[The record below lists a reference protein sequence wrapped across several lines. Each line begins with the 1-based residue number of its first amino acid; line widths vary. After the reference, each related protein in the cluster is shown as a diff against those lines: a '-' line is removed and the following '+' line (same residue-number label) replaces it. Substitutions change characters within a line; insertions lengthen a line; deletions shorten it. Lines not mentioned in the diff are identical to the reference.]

1 MADPY
6 GFLNVNRQNN
16 LYRPAN
22 IRIQDYEEIEVQ
34 LPDKERQAQASRCMD
49 CGVPF
54 CHWGCPVSNLIPE
67 WQDKLFHGNWEA
79 AFQMLQETN
88 NFPEITG
95 RVCPAPCEGSCVL
108 ALHDEAVSIRA
119 NELAIIERAFD
130 MGYLKP
136 HPPKHRTGK
145 KVAVIGSGPAGL
157 ACADQLNKA
166 RHTVVLFEA
175 ADSVGGY
182 LRYGIPDFK
191 LAKWV
196 IDRRV
201 ELMQLEGVLIETG
214 VNVGGNIST
223 DVLLEEFDAVC
234 IAIGARK
241 ARDLQ
246 IEGRQLEGIHFAVD
260 YLTQQNKR
268 VAGYAIPP
276 EKGIMATGKDVV
288 VIGGGDTGADCVGT
302 ANRQGAR
309 SITQLEILPQPP
321 DERAPENPWPL
332 WPQTLR
338 TSSSHEEGCQRIF
351 SVATQ
356 KFNGDDGQLKS
367 LTVADAHWEKNN
379 GDWNMSMI
387 AGSERDIQAD
397 LVLLAM
403 GFEQVIKDGL
413 IDDLGVELTTRGTV
427 AVDEQFMTNIEG
439 VFSAGDAT
447 RGASLVVWAI
457 EEGRKTAE
465 KIDEFLSGRR
475 NLNG

>member
-6 GFLNVNRQNN
+6 GFLNVKRQNN
-16 LYRPAN
+16 LYRPAD
-22 IRIQDYEEIEVQ
+22 IRIRDYEEIEIL
-34 LPDKERQAQASRCMD
+34 LPEKERQAQASRCMD

-54 CHWGCPVSNLIPE
+54 CHWACPVSNLIPE
-67 WQDKLFHGNWEA
+67 WQDKLYHGDWEA
-79 AFQMLQETN
+79 AFHMLQETN

-108 ALHDEAVSIRA
+108 AINDDAVTIKA

-136 HPPKHRTGK
+136 NPPRVRTGK

-157 ACADQLNKA
+157 ACADQLNKE

-175 ADSVGGY
+175 ADRVGGY

-196 IDRRV
+196 IDQRV
-201 ELMQLEGVLIETG
+201 EFMQLEGVLIETG
-214 VNVGGNIST
+214 VNAGRDITT
-223 DVLLEEFDAVC
+223 DELLKEFDAIC

-241 ARDLQ
+241 PRNLP
-246 IEGRQLEGIHFAVD
+246 IEGRQLQGIHFAVD

-268 VAGYAIPP
+268 VAGYTFPP
-276 EKGIMATGKDVV
+276 DQDLLATDKDVI

-302 ANRQGAR
+302 ANRQGAK
-309 SITQLEILPQPP
+309 SVTQLEILPQPP
-321 DERAPENPWPL
+321 RERTADNPWPL
-332 WPQTLR
+332 WPQTFR
-338 TSSSHEEGCQRIF
+338 TSSSHEEGCQRVF

-356 KFNGDDGQLKS
+356 KFNGEDGHVKS
-367 LTVADAHWEKNN
+367 LVLQDVKWESDDK
-379 GDWNMSMI
+379 GRHSMSI
-387 AGSERDIQAD
+387 IEGTEREIQAD

-413 IDDLGVELTTRGTV
+413 IDDLGVDLTARGTV
-427 AVDEQFMTNIEG
+427 AVDEHFMTNLEG

-457 EEGRKTAE
+457 EEGREAAIS
-465 KIDEFLSGRR
+465 IDRYLIS
-475 NLNG
+475 

>member
-6 GFLNVNRQNN
+6 GFLNVKRQNN
-16 LYRPAN
+16 LYRPAD
-22 IRIQDYEEIEVQ
+22 IRIRDYEEIEIQ
-34 LPDKERQAQASRCMD
+34 LPEKERQAQASRCMD

-54 CHWGCPVSNLIPE
+54 CHWGCPVSNMIPE
-67 WQDKLFHGNWEA
+67 WQDKLYHGDWEA
-79 AFQMLQETN
+79 AFHMLQETN

-108 ALHDEAVSIRA
+108 AINDDAVSIRA

-130 MGYLKP
+130 MGFLKP
-136 HPPKHRTGK
+136 NPPTVRTGK

-166 RHTVVLFEA
+166 RHTVVLYEA
-175 ADSVGGY
+175 ADAVGGY

-201 ELMQLEGVLIETG
+201 ELMQLDGLLIETE
-214 VNVGGNIST
+214 VNVGSDISIHE
-223 DVLLEEFDAVC
+223 LFEEFDAIC
-234 IAIGARK
+234 IAIGARTP
-241 ARDLQ
+241 RDLAVK
-246 IEGRQLEGIHFAVD
+246 GRQLEGIHFAVD

-268 VAGYAIPP
+268 VAGYNFPP
-276 EKGIMATGKDVV
+276 KQEILATDKDVI

-302 ANRQGAR
+302 ANRQGAK

-321 DERAPENPWPL
+321 GERIADNPWPL
-332 WPQTLR
+332 WPQTHR

-351 SVATQ
+351 SVATE
-356 KFNGDDGQLKS
+356 KFNGENGHVQSLIIKDVIWETNKKGQQSMAMVDGS
-367 LTVADAHWEKNN
+367 ARE
-379 GDWNMSMI
+379 
-387 AGSERDIQAD
+387 IQAD

-403 GFEQVIKDGL
+403 GFTQVAKHGL
-413 IDDLGVELTTRGTV
+413 IDDLGVDLTTRGTV
-427 AVDEQFMTNIEG
+427 AIDEQFMTSVEG

-457 EEGRKTAE
+457 DEGRKAAE
-465 KIDEFLSGRR
+465 KIDEYLSER
-475 NLNG
+475 